1 MTTTALNSLALASSA
16 YLRSAMHQPIQWH
29 EWGAEAFA
37 AAARDNKPMLLDIGA
52 VWCHW
57 CHVMDRESYDD
68 AEIAAIVNQHFIAV
82 KVDRDER
89 PDIDSRYQAAVQA
102 VSGQG
107 GWPLTAFLTPDG
119 KPFYGGTYFP
129 PSDGYGRPSFRR
141 VLLSIANAYAEK
153 HGDVVEQAAMVESAI
168 AQAESFAGKDGRV
181 SASVISA
188 IQTSALRMFDPQ
200 HGGFG
205 QAPKFPHPSALDLLI
220 ERYARTS
227 GASLHGTAEGDSLR
241 NMIVTTL
248 EHMAKGGVYDQLA
261 GGFHRYSVDE
271 RWVVPHF
278 EKMCYDNSELLKN
291 YVHGY
296 QATGEEFFSDVARD
310 IIRWMD
316 EWLSDRER
324 GGFYASQDADI
335 NMDDDGDYFTWTL
348 DEARAVLTEEE
359 AQVAALHYDINE
371 VGEMHHNPAK
381 NVLYVR
387 APVAEIGRRLNLT
400 AERVQELL
408 AAAKK
413 KMYAARLQRP
423 TPYIDKTVYVGWN
436 SLCVS
441 AYLEAAKVLG
451 LPDARRFALR
461 SLDRVLGEAWKAHP
475 PQEKDAGEGPFDSR
489 SGQVRTTQPGLLLH
503 VVAYSDPAAS
513 HREVSGMLEDYAF
526 TALACLDAYEAT
538 ADFSYFKFARAI
550 TDAMIARFY
559 DATSGGFFDAEPA
572 ADGQSLG
579 VLATRRKPLQ
589 DSPTP
594 AGNPMAAIA
603 LARMHHYTGD
613 GGYRDKAEQTLET
626 FAGVAEQFGIFAA
639 TYGIAVVHFLESP
652 VQVVVIADGD
662 VGTAENLYTAAV
674 APFAFSKSTLRLAAS
689 QAVTENLPPGLAA
702 TIPNLPGLGSGK
714 SFAVLCSGSSCQP
727 PVFDAAELRSRLEA
741 AVQGRLE
748 IPKRLAKTERPF
760 DCAQCSLWGKTKSGG
775 APKLFITLRGQKRGA
790 GGLV

>member
-1 MTTTALNSLALASSA
+1 MTTTTLNSLARASSA
-16 YLRSAMHQPIQWH
+16 YLRSAMHQPVQWQ
-29 EWGAEAFA
+29 EWGPEAFA
-37 AAARDNKPMLLDIGA
+37 LAARENKPMLLDIGA

-68 AEIAAIVNQHFIAV
+68 PAIAAIVNDNFIAV

-129 PSDGYGRPSFRR
+129 PQDGYGRPSFRR
-141 VLLSIANAYAEK
+141 VLLSIANAFKEK

-168 AQAESFAGKDGRV
+168 AQSESFAGKDGRI
-181 SASVISA
+181 SASA
-188 IQTSALRMFDPQ
+188 IDAVQTSALRMYDPQ

-220 ERYARTS
+220 ERYARADKPQAEARTS
-227 GASLHGTAEGDSLR
+227 EAVPTNAVPTNEETLR
-241 NMIVTTL
+241 SMIVTTL
-248 EHMAKGGVYDQLA
+248 EHMARGGVYDQLA

-291 YVHGY
+291 YVHAY
-296 QATGEEFFSDVARD
+296 QAAGSQFFADVARD

-335 NMDDDGDYFTWTL
+335 NMDDDGDYFTWAL

-359 AQVAALHYDINE
+359 VQAASLHYDINE

-387 APVAEIGRRLNLT
+387 ASVEEIAARTKVAP
-400 AERVQELL
+400 ERVEQLL
-408 AAAKK
+408 ASAKM
-413 KMYAARLQRP
+413 KMYAARLERP
-423 TPYIDKTVYVGWN
+423 TPYVDKTVYVGWN
-436 SLCVS
+436 SLCIS

-451 LPDARRFALR
+451 LDEARRFALR
-461 SLDRVLGEAWKAHP
+461 SLDRVLAEGWRYSAESQMP
-475 PQEKDAGEGPFDSR
+475 AGESPATAQGR
-489 SGQVRTTQPGLLLH
+489 LLH
-503 VVAYSDPAAS
+503 VVSYSDPAAS
-513 HREVSGMLEDYAF
+513 HREVSGLLEDYAF
-526 TALACLDAYEAT
+526 TTLACLDAYEAT
-538 ADFSYFKFARAI
+538 ADLSYFKFGWAI
-550 TDAMIARFY
+550 ADAMIAEFF
-559 DATSGGFFDAEPA
+559 DATSGGFFDSEPA
-572 ADGQSLG
+572 ADGKSLG

-603 LARMHHYTGD
+603 LVRLHHYTGEAR
-613 GGYRDKAEQTLET
+613 YRDQAEQTLET
-626 FAGVAEQFGIFAA
+626 FAGAAEQFGIFAA
-639 TYGIAVVHFLESP
+639 TYGIAVSHFLESP
-652 VQVVVIADGD
+652 TQVVVIAEKDIIVAD
-662 VGTAENLYTAAV
+662 ELYAAAV
-674 APFAFSKSTLRLAAS
+674 APFAIQKTVLRLAAD
-689 QAVTENLPPGLAA
+689 QAIPDKLPPVLAA
-702 TIPNLPGLGSGK
+702 TIPGHRLLGKGE
-714 SFAVLCSGSSCQP
+714 SFAVLCSGTSCQP
-727 PVFDAAELRSRLEA
+727 PVSTAGELRKALEQA
-741 AVQGRLE
+741 LQEQR
-748 IPKRLAKTERPF
+748 
-760 DCAQCSLWGKTKSGG
+760 S
-775 APKLFITLRGQKRGA
+775 
-790 GGLV
+790 